1 MMTVDQIAGVL
12 NARLTEEQRQ
22 DYTQVFG
29 QALQQREKVLASA

>member
-1 MMTVDQIAGVL
+1 MMTVDQIAGVS
-12 NARLTEEQRQ
+12 NASLTSEQRE